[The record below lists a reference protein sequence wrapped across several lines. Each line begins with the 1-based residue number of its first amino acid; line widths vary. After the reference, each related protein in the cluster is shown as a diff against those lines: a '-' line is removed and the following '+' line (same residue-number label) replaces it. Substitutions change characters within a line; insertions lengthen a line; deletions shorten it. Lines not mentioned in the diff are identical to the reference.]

1 MCRWFADG
9 LMAYLH
15 IGCFIISG
23 WQNIMGINTMLIYTF
38 SYLYSG
44 IALKFLQHY
53 FIRCIIFLTFLG
65 DLVMKKTILAW
76 PVFRRFLIYDF
87 FAVWEEALGYILLV
101 SCSMKLILVKSGF
114 RGILMGKKFGIQERV
129 RAIFSAFFW
138 HKGKKSR
145 GLS

>member
-76 PVFRRFLIYDF
+76 PVFRRLLIYDF
-87 FAVWEEALGYILLV
+87 FAVWEEHTSELQSPYVISHVVL
-101 SCSMKLILVKSGF
+101 C
-114 RGILMGKKFGIQERV
+114 
-129 RAIFSAFFW
+129 
-138 HKGKKSR
+138 
-145 GLS
+145 